1 MSSLPT
7 GTVTFFFTDIQGST
21 RLWERDARRI
31 QTALVR
37 HNEILEST
45 VEAHGGYAMATEEA
59 VAYALENLE
68 ERA

>member
-21 RLWERDARRI
+21 RLWERDASRM

-37 HNEILEST
+37 HNEIIEST
-45 VEAHGGYAMATEEA
+45 VEAHGGNGMATEEA
-59 VAYALENLE
+59 VAYALENIE

>member
-21 RLWERDARRI
+21 RLWERDASRM
-31 QTALVR
+31 QSALVR
-37 HNEILEST
+37 HNEIIEST
-45 VEAHGGYAMATEEA
+45 VGAHGGKDMATEEA
-59 VAYALENLE
+59 VAYALENIE